1 MLQRGKRIHLFQ
13 MVCFE
18 IAFCMLF
25 SAVGLVVVKSL
36 RDHRSVDGLLGKRAS
51 AVAENVDGD
60 EDAASGADMSES
72 VGGSDVE
79 AEDVD
84 GNTAEIGAADVSGE
98 AASEETAQS
107 GVQDQYACTGK
118 VTGITE
124 DGALRTDISPT
135 ILMLHG
141 MDQDDLV
148 SVSVGGREYILPVE
162 IDEAL
167 PPFWGRTRLACD
179 AGSNT
184 MMVARS
190 YQDFAMMEGYTDRE
204 IGGKVSIRLLQS
216 DAYQMRD
223 RVKPEQV
230 SARAASNFRNVQT
243 GDLGK
248 GILYRGH
255 SPIFPEYDT
264 VRCKNS
270 DDFAWENQI
279 HSVLNLNQNV
289 SDVADAVH
297 EECPESYYRYL
308 FDCGNV
314 SAVELDGEHTSD
326 AAFGVGIAAH
336 LRFLLNH
343 DGPYMVHCR
352 MGKDRAGFAV
362 ALLQALEGSTYEE
375 IGEEYAKSFRNY
387 YGIREGS
394 WMDRYNETDG
404 ANAFLAMM
412 QQGGTEQYLE
422 DDGTLTRKAARGYME
437 KIGLSGEEID
447 ALQVKL
453 AKDVVVDKVAKK

>member
-1 MLQRGKRIHLFQ
+1 
-13 MVCFE
+13 
-18 IAFCMLF
+18 MLF

-36 RDHRSVDGLLGKRAS
+36 RDHRSVGGLLGKRGN
-51 AVAENVDGD
+51 AVVEEAADGD
-60 EDAASGADMSES
+60 EDVASGVDVSETA
-72 VGGSDVE
+72 GGSD
-79 AEDVD
+79 
-84 GNTAEIGAADVSGE
+84 AADGGVTEVAGGE
-98 AASEETAQS
+98 TDEADGTAAADQAAAGS
-107 GVQDQYACTGK
+107 GVRDQYACVGQ
-118 VTGITE
+118 VTGVSE

-148 SVSVGGREYILPVE
+148 SVSVGVREYILPVE
-162 IDEAL
+162 IDEVL
-167 PPFWGRTRLACD
+167 PPYWGRTRLACD

-184 MMVARS
+184 MMIARS
-190 YQDFAMMEGYTDRE
+190 YQDFAMMEGYTDRA
-204 IGGKVSIRLLQS
+204 IGEAVAVKLLQS
-216 DAYQMRD
+216 DAYQMKKM
-223 RVKPEQV
+223 VKPTQISV
-230 SARAASNFRNVQT
+230 RAASNFRNVQT
-243 GDLGK
+243 GKLGE

-279 HSVLNLNQNV
+279 NCMLNLNQNA

-308 FDCGNV
+308 FDRGDV
-314 SAVELDGEHTSD
+314 SAVELDGKH
-326 AAFGVGIAAH
+326 AFDVAFEVGIAAH
-336 LRFLLNH
+336 LRFLLEH

-352 MGKDRAGFAV
+352 MGKDRAGFVV
-362 ALLQALEGSTYEE
+362 ALLEALEGSTYEE

-404 ANAFLAMM
+404 ANTFLAMM
-412 QQGGTEQYLE
+412 RQGGTEQYLT
-422 DDGTLTRKAARGYME
+422 DDGTLTREAARGYME
-437 KIGLSGEEID
+437 KIGLSEGEID
-447 ALQVKL
+447 ALEGKL
-453 AKDVVVDKVAKK
+453 AVDAAR